1 MPASFSIPI
10 PTLLLWGYFLKPR
23 GSYNL
28 VKGSEACGDVGPS
41 CSIPIL
47 PAPLQ
52 VSLCL
57 SLSVSPSHRHAHG
70 MCTEGPRPR
79 PHGSLSL
86 LSAPI
91 CFVTSLL
98 FPPCPLPRALF
109 ISKKF
114 SSVQFSRS
122 GMSDSL
128 PSHELQHA
136 RPLCPSPTPGVH
148 SDSRPWSQ

>member
-57 SLSVSPSHRHAHG
+57 SLSVSPSHRHAHE

-98 FPPCPLPRALF
+98 FPPCPLPRVLF

-114 SSVQFSRS
+114 SSVQFSS
-122 GMSDSL
+122 VAQAC
-128 PSHELQHA
+128 PT
-136 RPLCPSPTPGVH
+136 LCHPMNCSTPGLSVH
-148 SDSRPWSQ
+148 HQLPEFTQTHVH